1 MAENLHTINQVC
13 ERLSL
18 SRSTFYRL
26 RDEGKL
32 KAVKIGRA
40 TRVPESSIEQFINE
54 LGGAA

>member
-1 MAENLHTINQVC
+1 MSLLTINQVC

-18 SRSTFYRL
+18 SRSTFYSL
-26 RDEGKL
+26 VEDGQL

-40 TRVPESSIEQFINE
+40 TRVPESSVDQFITE